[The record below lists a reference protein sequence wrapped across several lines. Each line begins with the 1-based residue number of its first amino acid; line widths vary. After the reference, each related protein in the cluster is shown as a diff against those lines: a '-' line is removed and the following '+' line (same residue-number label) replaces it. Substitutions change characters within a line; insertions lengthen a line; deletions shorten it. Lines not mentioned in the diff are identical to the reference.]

1 MGRWIGNVIY
11 IDRNPNNP
19 NEGWGWVE
27 VTTEDMKRF
36 GIPNKHPATRRVT
49 KTKEI
54 TVTRYK
60 DSIPYTE
67 TYTNTYEDFVRP
79 PSRGKAGAKKFTLNI
94 DGELVTVRAQK
105 SLTIQALCAWIKTWA
120 SPNTKIVTPGNRTLS
135 LDGENLARQAHFV
148 YFILN
153 KDSNAVKIGRAKDLE
168 KRMKALQTSSPAK
181 LKLIKSVQV
190 EGGEE
195 AHELEQSL
203 HKQFSE
209 IRLAGEWFKAE
220 ANLLEYISQL

>member
-19 NEGWGWVE
+19 DEGWGWVE
-27 VTTEDMKRF
+27 VTTDAMERF
-36 GIPNKHPATRRVT
+36 GISNKHPAMRSVT

-54 TVTRYK
+54 SVTRYK

-67 TYTNTYEDFVRP
+67 TSIDTYEDFVRP
-79 PSRGKAGAKKFTLNI
+79 PSRGKAGAKKLTLNL
-94 DGELVTVRAQK
+94 DGEIVSIRVQK
-105 SLTIQALCAWIKTWA
+105 SLTIQAICAWLKTWA
-120 SPNTKIVTPGNRTLS
+120 SPNAKLVTAGNRIHS
-135 LDGENLARQAHFV
+135 LDGEKLAHQAHFI

-153 KDSNAVKIGRAKDLE
+153 QDSNAIKIGRTKDLA
-168 KRMKALQTSSPAK
+168 KRMKALQTSNPAT

-190 EGGEE
+190 EGEK
-195 AHELEQSL
+195 AAQDLEQSL

-209 IRLAGEWFKAE
+209 MRLAGEWFKAE
-220 ANLLEYISQL
+220 ANLLRYISQL